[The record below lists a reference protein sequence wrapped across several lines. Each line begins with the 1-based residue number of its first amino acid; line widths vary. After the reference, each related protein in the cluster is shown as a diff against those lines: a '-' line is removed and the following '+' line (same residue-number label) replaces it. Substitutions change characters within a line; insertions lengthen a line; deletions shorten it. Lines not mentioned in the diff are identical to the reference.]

1 MRIFLFICAALT
13 LLWSLMMY
21 AGATTAFHEIQA
33 SIIFMTSALLFTGA
47 AIIEAVTSLQKNINS
62 KG

>member
-13 LLWSLMMY
+13 LLWSLSLY

-33 SIIFMTSALLFTGA
+33 SIFFMTSALLFTGA
-47 AIIEAVTSLQKNINS
+47 AIIEAVTTLQKSTTS

>member
-13 LLWSLMMY
+13 LLWSMMMY
-21 AGATTAFHEIQA
+21 AGSTTAFHEIQA

-47 AIIEAVTSLQKNINS
+47 AIIEAVAALQKSINNQS
-62 KG
+62 